1 MIERPGLLFASIADL
16 SEQIRRGQVSPVALT
31 EHCLRR
37 IEALNPRLNAFI
49 TVTAAL
55 AREQARQAESEI
67 RAGRWR
73 GPLHGLPAAIKDFY
87 DTAGIRTTAA
97 FEHFKN
103 RVPSEDA
110 EMVVRLRDA
119 GGVLMGK
126 TNMHRLGMGTTSLE
140 SAFGAV
146 VNRRSAEHVAGG
158 SSGGSAA
165 AVAAGLCF
173 ATVDT
178 DAIGSGRLPA
188 AICGVT
194 CYKPTFGVLSTAGI
208 LAGEKPEPAILL
220 LSHPCITARTA
231 EDVMLV
237 FSVLSQAAKG
247 DAASIIRFFQDHF
260 RVQHIGVATNFV
272 ASDDVK
278 AAFHAAVSRIASMG
292 IEMIELRIPFEE
304 ASFDIS
310 TIEEDRAAINS
321 AMFGHIDAIA
331 LPTLTAPTPTVG
343 EARASGDLAVSAD
356 NTFFCNYYGLPAISV
371 PCGVDRNGLPLG
383 LQFIGPRGGDGQ
395 VLSVARAYQEAS
407 GWRYTPPESMG

>member
-31 EHCLRR
+31 DHCLRR

-73 GPLHGLPAAIKDFY
+73 GPLHGLPVAIKDFY

-146 VNRRSAEHVAGG
+146 VNPRSAEHVAGG

-247 DAASIIRFFQDHF
+247 DVASIIRFFQDHF

-331 LPTLTAPTPTVG
+331 LPTLTALPRPRSEKRVPAATWPCPPTT
-343 EARASGDLAVSAD
+343 RSSA
-356 NTFFCNYYGLPAISV
+356 TTMACRRSACRVVWIATGCRSVCNS
-371 PCGVDRNGLPLG
+371 
-383 LQFIGPRGGDGQ
+383 
-395 VLSVARAYQEAS
+395 
-407 GWRYTPPESMG
+407 